1 VSQAK
6 AASANPD
13 AGARRGSAR
22 ARRSAFALACLCALG
37 LAAVLGGGAPSAG
50 ADAACPNEAIRAQQ
64 HSALLPDCR
73 AWELVSPADKNG
85 GEVFGEGVNII
96 ASASGDRVSYASKS
110 AFADS
115 VGTGNVG
122 LDTYLG
128 TRSASG
134 WSTHSITPTPRPDA
148 NQVTNGNTWMEVYSE
163 DLSRVF
169 VNAYDLAGASDD
181 TPFRKNL
188 YLEDTATGALQT
200 LNAFQRP
207 ASEGPFSYFPNEF
220 IAISE
225 FWGASADLKH
235 VAFATEAQLL
245 PEDPAIGYPN
255 FAKNVYTWDEGT
267 VHLAGILPDGMVPPG
282 GSAVDP
288 KAYEGFRGT
297 MSADGSRQAF
307 VAARPSNST
316 QGVYLR
322 IEASRTVE
330 VSESENESFVGEPA
344 DAYYEGMTPDG
355 KNVFFVTET
364 PLLAADS
371 APGPDLYRWT
381 DGPDPEHEDNLT
393 LITNTGSAV
402 HDPNNV
408 GAALVGMS
416 DDGRRVY
423 VTELSGKLTLWVD
436 GVSTVV
442 APSVPREGSNYK
454 EQRALTSTQ
463 PGGARVSPDGNWVAY
478 LSHKVLYLYN
488 HADETL
494 TCASCSAY
502 GGTASATVVP
512 LMTTG
517 NRYDY
522 VAARPRFLTDDG
534 RVFFSTETALVPQDT
549 NGVFD
554 VYEFD
559 GQSGELHLISSG
571 TGSEPAM
578 FADASRSGDDVFFVT
593 RQALTGSDPDSVLD
607 LYDARVGGGLPEPP
621 PAPAP
626 CSGES
631 CQGAASAQ
639 PAAATAASALLRGA
653 GNPKTVRPCG
663 PNRRRVSRHGKSR
676 CVKKH
681 HRHQRRHRRAERG
694 GRR

>member
-1 VSQAK
+1 MRGH
-6 AASANPD
+6 AN
-13 AGARRGSAR
+13 RG
-22 ARRSAFALACLCALG
+22 AFALVCLCALG
-37 LAAVLGGGAPSAG
+37 LTAALGGGAPSAG
-50 ADAACPNEAIRAQQ
+50 ADPACPNEAIRAQQ
-64 HSALLPDCR
+64 HSTALPDCR

-85 GEVFGEGVNII
+85 GEVFAEGVNII

-128 TRSASG
+128 SRSPSG
-134 WSTHSITPTPRPDA
+134 WLTHSITPTPRPDA

-169 VNAYDLAGASDD
+169 VNAYDLAGATDD

-188 YLEDTATGALQT
+188 YLEDTATRSLQT

-207 ASEGPFSYFPNEF
+207 AGEGPFSYLPQEF
-220 IAISE
+220 IATSE
-225 FWGASADLKH
+225 FWGASADLEH
-235 VAFATEAQLL
+235 VAFETEAQLL
-245 PEDPAIGYPN
+245 PADPAIGYPN
-255 FAKNVYTWDEGT
+255 GARNLYTWDEGT
-267 VHLAGILPDGMVPPG
+267 VHLAGILPDGMVPAG

-288 KAYEGFRGT
+288 RPTEGFRGT
-297 MSADGSRQAF
+297 MSADGSRQSF
-307 VAARPSNST
+307 VVGG
-316 QGVYLR
+316 QLYLR
-322 IEASRTVE
+322 IDNNRTAW
-330 VSESENESFVGEPA
+330 VSESENEGVDPGQAFF
-344 DAYYEGMTPDG
+344 EGMTPDG
-355 KNVFFVTET
+355 KNVFFVTDT
-364 PLLAADS
+364 PLLEADT

-393 LITNTGSAV
+393 LITNTG
-402 HDPNNV
+402 
-408 GAALVGMS
+408 GAQHAAQSTGGALVGMS
-416 DDGRRVY
+416 DNGEMVY
-423 VTELSGKLTLWVD
+423 VHESGTDLTLWTD
-436 GVSTVV
+436 GMTEVV
-442 APSVPREGSNYK
+442 GSAVRPPGFPK
-454 EQRALTSTQ
+454 QFLTLTATQ
-463 PGGARVSPDGNWVAY
+463 PGYGRVSPDGAWLAY
-478 LSHKVLYLYN
+478 IQHSEGRDGGPLYLYN
-488 HADETL
+488 HADGTL

-502 GGTASATVVP
+502 GGTAEATVVP

-534 RVFFSTETALVPQDT
+534 KVFFSTETALVPQDT

-559 GQSGELHLISSG
+559 GQTGELHLISSG

-578 FADASRSGDDVFFVT
+578 FADASRSGNDVFFVT

-631 CQGAASAQ
+631 CQDAASPPPGAV
-639 PAAATAASALLRGA
+639 TAASALLRGA
-653 GNPKTVRPCG
+653 GNPKPQRRCG
-663 PNRRRVSRHGKSR
+663 HNRRRVTRHGKTK

-681 HRHQRRHRRAERG
+681 HRHQRRGSRAAHRHP
-694 GRR
+694 GR